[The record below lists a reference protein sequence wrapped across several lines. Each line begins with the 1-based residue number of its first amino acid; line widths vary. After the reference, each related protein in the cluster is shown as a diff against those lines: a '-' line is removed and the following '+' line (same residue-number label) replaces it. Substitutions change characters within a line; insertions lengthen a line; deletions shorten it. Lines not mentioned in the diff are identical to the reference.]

1 MAKVQLLSLQPGMVL
16 ASEARDRNGRL
27 LAEAGTFLTTDI
39 IRVLRSWG
47 VTACEIQESDGESSP
62 PAENDKLTELRARVK
77 IMAELRFKDYDQ
89 EADITRGLRELWE
102 QHKFAALST
111 GEPETGGQSEEQH
124 AGGFR
129 FSLERLP
136 SLEELAQR
144 EISCGKLPE
153 VFPRLVEVVNDPR
166 ISVKDAVE
174 VVVSDASL
182 SERLLQIVN
191 SSFYGVQAYVDTI
204 HAAGY
209 IIGAS
214 QLLTLA
220 AGISIVEA
228 FSCATPEIVNHR
240 QFWRHGVA
248 CGVAARTLASY
259 YRSPN
264 CERFFIAGL
273 IHEIGR
279 LVLSAEVPGLS
290 ERVFALA
297 KDRETPL
304 HIAEKL
310 IFGFDHQELG
320 CLVVKRWK
328 LPVSLE
334 RCMGYFHNS
343 DVGPHQRDAAI
354 MQIAD
359 IMAHSL
365 GYEGSGYWYVP
376 PLPKALWAVLDLSA
390 DTIHH
395 LAQKIEYQLDEVMRF
410 IIPDE

>member
-16 ASEARDRNGRL
+16 ATEARDRNGRL
-27 LAEAGTFLTTDI
+27 LAEAGTLLTTDV

-47 VTACEIQESDGESSP
+47 VAACDILDLSNGDCNRSEHE
-62 PAENDKLTELRARVK
+62 KLTELRARVK
-77 IMAELRFKDYDQ
+77 IMAELRFKEYDQ
-89 EADITRGLRELWE
+89 EADITRGLRDLWE
-102 QHKFAALST
+102 QHTFSALASKAGEDE
-111 GEPETGGQSEEQH
+111 GEPGRQEKS
-124 AGGFR
+124 GFR

-136 SLEELAQR
+136 SLEELARR
-144 EISCGKLPE
+144 EIQCGKLPE
-153 VFPRLVEVVNDPR
+153 IFPRLVEVVNDPR
-166 ISVKDAVE
+166 VTVKDAVE
-174 VVVSDASL
+174 VVSLDSKLSD
-182 SERLLQIVN
+182 RLLQIVN
-191 SSFYGVQAYVDTI
+191 SSFYGVQAHVDTI
-204 HAAGY
+204 NSAGY

-220 AGISIVEA
+220 AGISIVQA
-228 FSCATPEIVNHR
+228 FSCVDTEIVNHR

-248 CGVAARTLASY
+248 CGIAARTLASY

-264 CERFFIAGL
+264 SERFFIAGL

-279 LVLSAEVPGLS
+279 LVLSAELPGLS

-334 RCMGYFHNS
+334 RCIGYFQNTEI
-343 DVGPHQRDAAI
+343 GPHQRDAAI

-359 IMAHSL
+359 IMAHAL

-376 PLPKALWAVLDLSA
+376 PLPKPLWAVLDLSA

-395 LAQKIEYQLDEVMRF
+395 LAQKIEYQLEEVMRF